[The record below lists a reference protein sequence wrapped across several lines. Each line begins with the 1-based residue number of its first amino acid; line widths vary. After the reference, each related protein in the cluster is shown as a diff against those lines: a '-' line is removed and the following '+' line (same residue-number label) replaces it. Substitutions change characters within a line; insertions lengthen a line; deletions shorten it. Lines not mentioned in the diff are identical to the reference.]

1 MTVLI
6 AIIFGL
12 VTATPRAHSQ
22 CDVNLIAQTL
32 RHIEIA
38 DYEPS
43 ATSPPPAVVAE
54 LYSVA
59 ARSVEQCASAAHHYM
74 DSRIRD
80 LLQGATFAKF
90 AASEYFVADDAPQGC
105 SMLAEAERDNAAAD
119 ALGASADGADRRML
133 QASRPNEASI
143 RKLLASKCH

>member
-1 MTVLI
+1 MGLLI

-12 VTATPRAHSQ
+12 VTATPGAHSQ
-22 CDVNLIAQTL
+22 CDVNLIAKTL

-54 LYSVA
+54 LYSIA
-59 ARSVEQCASAAHHYM
+59 ARNVEHCASAAHHDM

-80 LLQGATFAKF
+80 LLQAATFAKF
-90 AASEYFVADDAPQGC
+90 AASAYFVADDAQQGC
-105 SMLAEAERDNAAAD
+105 SMLAEAERDSAAAD
-119 ALGASADGADRRML
+119 ALAASADSTDRRML

-143 RKLLASKCH
+143 RKQRASKCH